1 MMIAT
6 NYQHYFQ
13 LLSDCVFQEVSEIG
27 RLFSLPCILDWQRI
41 RESVYG
47 LLPWDAGVGS
57 GRVNL

>member
-1 MMIAT
+1 L
-6 NYQHYFQ
+6 NQ
-13 LLSDCVFQEVSEIG
+13 SSELRTI
-27 RLFSLPCILDWQRI
+27 PCILDWQRI